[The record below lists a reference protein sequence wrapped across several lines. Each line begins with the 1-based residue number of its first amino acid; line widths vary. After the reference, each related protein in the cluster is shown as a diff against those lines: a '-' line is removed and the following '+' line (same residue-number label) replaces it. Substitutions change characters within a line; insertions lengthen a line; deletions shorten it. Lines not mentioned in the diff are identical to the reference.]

1 MGNNINSLLFR
12 PPATTPL
19 HPSCRFWLTTA
30 YGSRIPAVYFKRS
43 GANITILYSH
53 ANAEDLG
60 LMFGWLKCLS
70 RRLNVNILA
79 YDYTGYGEADGTPSE
94 ENCYADIDA
103 AYDHLINFRR
113 LQPEQIVLYGRSVG
127 SGPATY
133 LAVKCAEEGDDL
145 GGLILECAFKSV
157 LRVVVDMGCTVM
169 GDKFP
174 NIDRISAVRCPTM
187 VIHGTEDS
195 TIPIEH
201 GTSLFA
207 GIDEEF
213 KAEPFWALGK
223 GHNDMDYNF
232 DPLIERLTSFL
243 QEYLDEFICKEKKK
257 KKFNLKAAISKV
269 PSDPYSK

>member
-1 MGNNINSLLFR
+1 MGNNVNSILFR
-12 PPATTPL
+12 PPPTTPL

-30 YGSRIPAVYFKRS
+30 HGNRIPAVYFKRS
-43 GANITILYSH
+43 GAMITVLYSH

-79 YDYTGYGEADGTPSE
+79 YDYTGYGEADGEPSE

-103 AYDHLINFRR
+103 AYDHLVNFRR
-113 LQPEQIVLYGRSVG
+113 LKPQQIILYGRSVG

-133 LAVKCAEEGDDL
+133 LAAKCAETGDKV

-157 LRVVVDMGCTVM
+157 IRVVMDMGCTVI

-174 NIDRISAVRCPTM
+174 NIDRISSIRCPTM

-201 GTSLFA
+201 GTSLYEL
-207 GIDEEF
+207 INEDY

-232 DPLIERLTSFL
+232 DPLIERLQRFL
-243 QEYLDEFICKEKKK
+243 HDYLGSYISKDKKK
-257 KKFNLKAAISKV
+257 KKVSMKRSSTLLSHISRL
-269 PSDPYSK
+269 S